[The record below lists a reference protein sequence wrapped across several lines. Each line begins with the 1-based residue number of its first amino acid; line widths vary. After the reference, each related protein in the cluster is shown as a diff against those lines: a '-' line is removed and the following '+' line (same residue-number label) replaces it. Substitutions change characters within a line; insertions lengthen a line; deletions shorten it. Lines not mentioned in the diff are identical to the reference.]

1 MRPPARAETPEPEVP
16 AAPSRG
22 GRAAD
27 WNGAATLLTGIAAV
41 AGLFFTGISTYYGYQ
56 TARDQL
62 HQSVQDDYEL
72 DSRQAE
78 RVSVWV
84 KREKNGGAGL
94 VLTNRSRS
102 PVSDVYLKVSA
113 VPGAS
118 QKNAAQV
125 YVAPVLHIRA
135 LPPCSAVSLPAEV
148 VREDIGRAWTS
159 DTALDVET
167 LWFRDAEG
175 RPWRREH
182 TGALA
187 HGWGTPEERDEPTL
201 SNRLHPPLRQQVTD
215 AHRPVEGC
223 GPDD

>member
-1 MRPPARAETPEPEVP
+1 MS

-22 GRAAD
+22 GRAVD
-27 WNGAATLLTGIAAV
+27 WNGTATLLTGIAAV

-62 HQSVQDDYEL
+62 KQSVEDDYEL

-78 RVSVWV
+78 RVSIWL

-94 VLTNRSRS
+94 VLTNRSQS
-102 PVSDVYLKVSA
+102 PISDVYVKVSA

-118 QKNAAQV
+118 KWKSARV
-125 YVAPVLHIRA
+125 YVPPLLNIRA

-148 VREDIGRAWTS
+148 VREEIGRAWTP
-159 DTALDVET
+159 DTALDAEM

-175 RPWRREH
+175 RKWRREH

-187 HGWGTPEERDEPTL
+187 HGWSAPEEMEEQTL
-201 SNRLHPPLRQQVTD
+201 SNSLHPPLRKQVTH

-223 GPDD
+223 GPDA